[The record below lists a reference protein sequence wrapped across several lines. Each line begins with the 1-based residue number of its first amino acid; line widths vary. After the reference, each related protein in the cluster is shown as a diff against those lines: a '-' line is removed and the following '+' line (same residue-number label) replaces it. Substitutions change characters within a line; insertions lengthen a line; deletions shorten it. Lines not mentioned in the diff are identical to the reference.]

1 LASLMSSSFLLL
13 SIWKSSIFSYKGVF
27 RARVVLFLCVLK
39 RCGDVLGTLVCL
51 WSPLFRVGR
60 FPSSCP
66 VEVAV
71 ACSFPVRVLSFHS
84 SDGYLVVK
92 CEAGFERRCKLFPG
106 RDYSELRMD
115 LDIAIENKSF
125 VVFESFGNWDP
136 NSWFSD
142 VRMVLASVTDKDELK
157 TTIFDYTAGGITTE
171 ERKVFIDALAY
182 AKKRLRIEDSEID
195 LRLQMYAE
203 GGKTSGFMKPVGDS
217 MNDFYVMVSK
227 HGDLDTMLNT
237 LFHELRHVA
246 QFYHG
251 VMRGV
256 PSMAMW
262 KDELIINADYRTSP
276 WEVDA
281 RKAADILFQDFK
293 KRG

>member
-1 LASLMSSSFLLL
+1 MCWVPL
-13 SIWKSSIFSYKGVF
+13 S
-27 RARVVLFLCVLK
+27 
-39 RCGDVLGTLVCL
+39 CL

-115 LDIAIENKSF
+115 LDTAIENKNF

-136 NSWFSD
+136 NAWFSN
-142 VRMVLASVTDKDELK
+142 VRMVLASVTDEDELK
-157 TTIFDYTAGGITTE
+157 TTIFDYTANGMTTE

-182 AKKRLRIEDSEID
+182 AKKRLRIEDCEID

-203 GGKTSGFMKPVGDS
+203 NGTTSGFMTRVKGSID
-217 MNDFYVMVSK
+217 DFYVMVANHK
-227 HGDLDTMLNT
+227 DLDTMLNT

-246 QFYHG
+246 QFHHG
-251 VMRGV
+251 IMCGV
-256 PSMAMW
+256 PSIATW
-262 KDELIINADYRTSP
+262 KDELIIDADYYTSP

-281 RKAADILFQDFK
+281 RKAADILLKDFK